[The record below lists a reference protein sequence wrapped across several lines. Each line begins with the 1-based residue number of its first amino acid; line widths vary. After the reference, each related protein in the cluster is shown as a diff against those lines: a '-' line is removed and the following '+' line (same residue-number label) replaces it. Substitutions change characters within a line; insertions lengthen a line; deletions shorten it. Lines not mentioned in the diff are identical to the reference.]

1 MHSLRLNINDNIFE
15 QFMGLIDILP
25 SQSIQ
30 IEEINEV
37 PYYPSISF
45 EEAQQKISNAIND
58 IPKNKGILSDKVFD
72 ELLA

>member
-1 MHSLRLNINDNIFE
+1 MHSLRLNINDNIYE

-30 IEEINEV
+30 IEEIDEV

-45 EEAQQKISNAIND
+45 EEAQEKVTKAIAD
-58 IPKNKGILSDKVFD
+58 IPNNKGLPSDKVFD
-72 ELLA
+72 ELLS